1 MSKSKFQTVYAV
13 KIYPIDYL
21 CNNELTESDL
31 NNLLDNNKKGLM
43 YSLIIGM
50 FRYIK
55 NDKRN
60 FQIIKIIKA
69 DNNWPYKYQWTK
81 NQRDEYENLVIK
93 IIKNI
98 YQYKD
103 SQAISIAQWFMM
115 LYGFSVIGNNFR
127 LDK

>member
-1 MSKSKFQTVYAV
+1 MSERTRMR
-13 KIYPIDYL
+13 DY
-21 CNNELTESDL
+21 EIL
-31 NNLLDNNKKGLM
+31 NG
-43 YSLIIGM
+43 IG
-50 FRYIK
+50 YTI
-55 NDKRN
+55 
-60 FQIIKIIKA
+60 
-69 DNNWPYKYQWTK
+69 QW
-81 NQRDEYENLVIK
+81 DEYENLVIK